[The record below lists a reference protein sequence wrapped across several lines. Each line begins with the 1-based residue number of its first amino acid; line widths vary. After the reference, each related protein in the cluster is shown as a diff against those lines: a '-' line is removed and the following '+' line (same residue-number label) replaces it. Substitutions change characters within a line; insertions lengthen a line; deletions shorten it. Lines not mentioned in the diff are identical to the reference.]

1 MKPQHK
7 IIISVLTLPD
17 KTTVEVLHQVL
28 ARAAAK
34 VSKLC

>member
-1 MKPQHK
+1 MKSQHT
-7 IIISVLTLPD
+7 IIISVLKLPD
-17 KTTVEVLHQVL
+17 KTTAEVLHQVL